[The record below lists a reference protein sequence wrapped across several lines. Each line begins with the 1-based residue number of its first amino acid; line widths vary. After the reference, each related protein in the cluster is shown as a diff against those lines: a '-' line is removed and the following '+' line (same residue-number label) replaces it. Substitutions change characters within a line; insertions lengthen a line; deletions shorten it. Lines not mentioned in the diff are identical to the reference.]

1 MPGTNQLAE
10 LRVSNDILG
19 DPSELRRRFDEE
31 GYVFIKGVFDR
42 NDMLNLRREMMTTIQ
57 QGGWLAAET
66 DPLEGIAELS
76 ARCTEGDP
84 GYTDVYFEVY
94 KVEDFHRIAHSP
106 GVMEIVEKLIGRA
119 AIPIP
124 QKIARIWFPQFTM
137 HTTPIHQDFVHF
149 QGNFETYTAWSPVG
163 DCPIEL
169 GGLALLPG
177 SHKIGRV
184 LEHHFSLGA
193 GSLSLDTE
201 AEASVHEEI
210 NVPWHTTNYEA
221 GDTLFFSALTVHKA
235 LENKTED
242 RLRLSLDN
250 RYTAVGDTICDYMLE
265 PHLVTDTELL
275 GWEQVYERWKHD
287 DLKYYWRDIDHKVG
301 DRDMSYID
309 KGFAEALE
317 LGRQGDERALIRL
330 RRTITRYPG
339 SSKAQA
345 ACTVIKELGPP
356 NPGQT
361 PD

>member
-193 GSLSLDTE
+193 GSLSLVFTL
-201 AEASVHEEI
+201 I
-210 NVPWHTTNYEA
+210 QA
-221 GDTLFFSALTVHKA
+221 GGCYIVAANQIFSAHDPWPVWLPTCVCGCMQ
-235 LENKTED
+235 
-242 RLRLSLDN
+242 LSIFSLAFYPRGCRDECG
-250 RYTAVGDTICDYMLE
+250 RGDAADGA
-265 PHLVTDTELL
+265 TD
-275 GWEQVYERWKHD
+275 G
-287 DLKYYWRDIDHKVG
+287 
-301 DRDMSYID
+301 
-309 KGFAEALE
+309 
-317 LGRQGDERALIRL
+317 GDEWRSVSLPRFVSGSRHDRHDRSVTRGVGTTLYMSPEHISGAPFDTNADICKSPAF
-330 RRTITRYPG
+330 RTLAGRCL
-339 SSKAQA
+339 SSAH
-345 ACTVIKELGPP
+345 
-356 NPGQT
+356 
-361 PD
+361 